1 MAANEEFASEVT
13 RLYEEEARWVEER
26 TELTMQMET
35 ITEELREQLRAGEEN
50 WAEERR
56 RMEEQEQRLV
66 ESVKMV
72 SGDNDKLIRERE
84 EEQASQSKSH
94 QVVVSSSAM

>member
-13 RLYEEEARWVEER
+13 RLYEEEARWAEER
-26 TELTMQMET
+26 TELTRQMET

-72 SGDNDKLIRERE
+72 SGDNAKLIRERE

>member
-13 RLYEEEARWVEER
+13 RLYEEEARWAEER
-26 TELTMQMET
+26 TELTRQMES

-72 SGDNDKLIRERE
+72 SGDNAKLIRERE

>member
-13 RLYEEEARWVEER
+13 RLYEEEARWAEER
-26 TELTMQMET
+26 TELTRQMET
-35 ITEELREQLRAGEEN
+35 ITEELREQLRAGEET

-56 RMEEQEQRLV
+56 RLEEQEQRLV
-66 ESVKMV
+66 ESVQMV
-72 SGDNDKLIRERE
+72 SGDNAKLIRERE

>member
-13 RLYEEEARWVEER
+13 RLYEEEARWAEER
-26 TELTMQMET
+26 TELTRQMET

-56 RMEEQEQRLV
+56 RLEEQEQRLV

-72 SGDNDKLIRERE
+72 SGDNAKLIRERE

>member
-13 RLYEEEARWVEER
+13 RLYEEEARWAEER
-26 TELTMQMET
+26 TELTRQTET
-35 ITEELREQLRAGEEN
+35 VTEDLRDQLRAGEQS
-50 WAEERR
+50 WADERR
-56 RMEEQEQRLV
+56 RLEEQEQRLV

-72 SGDNDKLIRERE
+72 SGDNAKLIRERE

-94 QVVVSSSAM
+94 QVVVSSSAI

>member
-13 RLYEEEARWVEER
+13 RLYEEEARWAEER
-26 TELTMQMET
+26 TKLTRQMES

-56 RMEEQEQRLV
+56 RLEEQEQRLV

-72 SGDNDKLIRERE
+72 SGDNAKLIRERE

>member
-13 RLYEEEARWVEER
+13 RLYEEEARWAEER
-26 TELTMQMET
+26 TELTRQMES

-56 RMEEQEQRLV
+56 RLEEQEQRLV

-72 SGDNDKLIRERE
+72 SGDNAKLIRERE